1 MNGDDHSTAQVK
13 EAIEVLKEQAKGAG
27 ASAPARPT
35 KIPAVRVPS
44 DSCTIEYDG
53 EEVQVHV
60 GEWVDVLPVMS
71 VADIH
76 SSKKLQQLQVLLDAA
91 EGEEDEIAQQVDIL
105 DQQYAAVLDRLARRV
120 VGWNWTDLYG
130 KPLPMPDGT
139 AAPFETLSPEETGWL
154 LAAINRDTDDERK
167 NGTPDSPT
175 TSSATKPR
183 RSRTK

>member
-1 MNGDDHSTAQVK
+1 MAN
-13 EAIEVLKEQAKGAG
+13 EAKGAG

-35 KIPAVRVPS
+35 KVPAVRVPS
-44 DSCTIEYDG
+44 DTCTIEYDG

-76 SSKKLQQLQVLLDAA
+76 ASRRIQDLSVQMDAI
-91 EGEEDEIAQQVDIL
+91 EGEEDEAEKQVALIS
-105 DQQYAAVLDRLARRV
+105 QQYDAIMERLARRV

-130 KPLPMPDGT
+130 KPLPQPNGKSE
-139 AAPFETLSPEETGWL
+139 PFVTLSPEETGWL
-154 LAAINRDTDDERK
+154 LSAINRDTDDERK

-175 TSSATKPR
+175 TSSDTKPR
-183 RSRTK
+183 RSRTRSSSAPSRSKPK